1 MKTIYFRTRGGAKQG
16 WGNIYRILLIYNL
29 LKKNNRLLF
38 IYEGNREVNQYLN
51 QKKIKFLRLKEGISL
66 KEEKKIISKLYK
78 PDLTIIEMLECN
90 FSRQKIYKNISKKLV
105 VFDDI
110 LSKKYCADL
119 LVCAQ
124 KKYNEKKHKNSLIG
138 YEYYPLRKEFKKYIN
153 KQKNIKKKISNI
165 LICLGGS
172 SYITAYK
179 KLINFFKKKNY
190 NVTFVFGNEKEKI
203 VKNKVKIKKF
213 NFIKTTDDIA
223 KLLFN
228 SDLAI
233 VGGGYIKI
241 EAAYMNTPM
250 VVFPVQKHQ
259 QKLAKNFKKFC
270 KAPYLPSPKNT
281 RPKDIEKM
289 IKFYNHNKRNEIHK
303 ILKRKFKKNKFYQ
316 VLRKII

>member
-1 MKTIYFRTRGGAKQG
+1 LKTIYFRTRGGAKQG

-138 YEYYPLRKEFKKYIN
+138 YEYYPLRKEFKKYLN

-259 QKLAKNFKKFC
+259 QKLVKNFKKFC
-270 KAPYLPSPKNT
+270 KVPYLPSPKNT

>member
-90 FSRQKIYKNISKKLV
+90 FSRQKIYKKISKKLV

-124 KKYNEKKHKNSLIG
+124 KKYNEKKYKNSLIG

-259 QKLAKNFKKFC
+259 QKLVKNFKKFC